1 MTTSEPSSS
10 SILDTTPLRERSAVI
25 TGASR
30 GIGAETARQLAAAG
44 AAVVL
49 AARSS
54 GDIQALAEEL
64 TAAGH
69 RAWAVETDVTDPD
82 SVQQLA
88 QRAVEHTGGA
98 IDILVNNAGIAASA
112 PVQHTDLGT
121 WDRIFAVNVTGVF
134 LCTKA
139 LLPGMVEKGWGRVIN
154 IASVAGKMGAP
165 YISAYA
171 ASKHAVV
178 GFTRC
183 VALEVAR
190 KGVTVNAVCPGYVD
204 TDMAAQAIDNITG
217 KTQLDADQARASL
230 EAMSPQARI
239 FTADEVA
246 YQVLSL
252 CHPRA
257 GGINAQSIVLDGG
270 TVQT

>member
-1 MTTSEPSSS
+1 MTTSELSASRGS
-10 SILDTTPLRERSAVI
+10 ETSPLYERSAVI

-44 AAVVL
+44 ASVVL
-49 AARSS
+49 AARSQ
-54 GDIQALAEEL
+54 GAIQALADEL
-64 TAAGH
+64 TDAGH
-69 RAWAVETDVTDPD
+69 RAWPVVADVTDPD

-88 QRAVEHTGGA
+88 ERATELTGGA
-98 IDILVNNAGIAASA
+98 IDILINNAGIAASA
-112 PVQHTDLGT
+112 PAHHTDLET
-121 WDRIFAVNVTGVF
+121 WNRVFAVNVTGVF

-139 LLPGMVEKGWGRVIN
+139 LLPGMVAKGWGRVVN
-154 IASVAGKMGAP
+154 VASVAGKMGAP

-190 KGVTVNAVCPGYVD
+190 KGVTVNALCPGYVD

-217 KTQLDADQARASL
+217 KTKLDVDQARASL
-230 EAMSPQARI
+230 EAMSPQGRI